1 MPKPIAE
8 IKPQMTDA
16 EFAAQQKAVA
26 EAILAI
32 GGTGSPQELPL
43 CTLSRYV
50 SQTRASLPANVVFL
64 VISDEDDIGKPAD
77 CLAGF
82 SGNLDAVESE
92 QTTPCTSSCDAYR
105 YTMTSD
111 SDWRTFA
118 LTCAAFDDVGN
129 RIPGTDK
136 STQVNQAF
144 PSCSGIV
151 DGPCTAAESAEAARF
166 CDQGLKPVSCNRSCR
181 VGSATCSIDL
191 PNASVDACTQAFTKD
206 GMHYDNLAQF
216 CGARG
221 GTWRDCTSGG
231 IHVMTST
238 SLRGGFSPTPLMSG
252 STTADVGTYFVSHAD
267 SNFGAGHYLIETIV
281 LDPAFSCTLGPGQSY
296 ATNLAKVAGDRTHVF
311 PLCQPYAPAL
321 NGAFGFAQSLIQT
334 QFSIML
340 ANDEHVTAVVVVGK
354 DGTERKL
361 APGLFRYDASTH
373 TITVERSALMATDST
388 LRVEITS
395 DCRPIVR

>member
-1 MPKPIAE
+1 
-8 IKPQMTDA
+8 
-16 EFAAQQKAVA
+16 
-26 EAILAI
+26 
-32 GGTGSPQELPL
+32 
-43 CTLSRYV
+43 
-50 SQTRASLPANVVFL
+50 VFL

-82 SGNLDAVESE
+82 SGSLEAVTSE
-92 QTTPCTSSCDAYR
+92 QTTPCTSNCDAYR

-136 STQVNQAF
+136 STQVNQAV
-144 PSCSGIV
+144 PSCNGIV
-151 DGPCTAAESAEAARF
+151 NGPCTAVESADAARF
-166 CDQGLKPVSCNRSCR
+166 CDQGLKPVSCNRSCWH
-181 VGSATCSIDL
+181 GLATCSVDL
-191 PNASVDACTQAFTKD
+191 PNASVDACTQPFTKD
-206 GMHYDNLAQF
+206 GMRYDNLAHY
-216 CGARG
+216 CAARG
-221 GTWRDCTSGG
+221 GTWRDCTSSG
-231 IHVMTST
+231 IHVMTSM
-238 SLRGGFSPTPLMSG
+238 SLRGGFSPTSLMSG
-252 STTADVGTYFVSHAD
+252 ATTADVGTYFISHAD
-267 SNFGAGHYLIETIV
+267 SNFGAGHYLVEAIV

-296 ATNLAKVAGDRTHVF
+296 ATNVAKMVGDRSHLF

-354 DGTERKL
+354 DGSERKL
-361 APGLFRYDASTH
+361 AAGLFHYDASTH
-373 TITVERSALMATDST
+373 MLTVERSALMVTDST

-395 DCRPIVR
+395 DCRPIVH